1 MSFWLWW
8 GRGAKAEGRTVPSV
22 HTVVDSSIRARVFTV
37 LKRRPFEAQGA
48 QDRRTPNYLMSTEA
62 LVFSHSIRR
71 VQVLPF

>member
-1 MSFWLWW
+1 MVLT
-8 GRGAKAEGRTVPSV
+8 AASV
-22 HTVVDSSIRARVFTV
+22 DDFKL

-62 LVFSHSIRR
+62 VVFSHSIRI